1 MTIYDLMI
9 AFGVGAVGLLIWQNA
24 GFRDRAIALA
34 KQHCEQMNVQLLDDT
49 ISLMKLRLK
58 KDRRGNLAVSRC
70 YEFEFSSD
78 GDRRYHGKLTLH
90 GIRLDHVELEP
101 HRV

>member
-9 AFGVGAVGLLIWQNA
+9 AFGIGCIGLLIWQNA
-24 GFRDRAIALA
+24 GFRDRAIGLA

-58 KDRRGNLAVSRC
+58 KDRRGNIAVARC
-70 YEFEFSSD
+70 YEFEFTSD
-78 GDRRYHGKLTLH
+78 GDRRYRGELTLH
-90 GIRLDHVELEP
+90 GTRLDRVELAP